1 MSPIQLSTVSITPLD
16 LYYVFIHRYYIISQ
30 LTALY
35 ALDDS
40 IITNEERT
48 TASRLY
54 GPRRRSFST
63 STTLKS
69 TKQVNNIIHYV
80 ILYSRV
86 KIFVNIFDILS

>member
-1 MSPIQLSTVSITPLD
+1 MSPIELSTVSIWSIILRN
-16 LYYVFIHRYYIISQ
+16 LYYAFVLRYYIISQ

-40 IITNEERT
+40 IITNKERT

-63 STTLKS
+63 LTTLKS
-69 TKQVNNIIHYV
+69 TKQVNNIIH
-80 ILYSRV
+80 
-86 KIFVNIFDILS
+86 